1 MDEDKKTKWWQKSRL
16 FSYRLPKLSMKIP
29 NASGIF
35 TALRMPYLSKVRF
48 NINNKKSLSVGFV
61 AIALGVGMTIFI
73 SIEATT
79 VQPVFPEPGVYTISD
94 NGLQWDA
101 GQKNVNYT
109 YVTEDGVVE
118 EPNMTLQLLFSG
130 RIQDIDLQDLN
141 LGKTTGLTEVI
152 KVENFICE
160 KMTVEGVEVGQLI
173 IENSKIYQFNS
184 TNNVADGITT
194 NLTMSTTPSNIVV
207 GSSRNAVT
215 PKVTNSMYDRVILS
229 GTASPNQPYC
239 KSITLKNINSYG
251 ANNKLHINNV
261 QLGTLDVKTNLIG
274 VGDGINIADYKVLS
288 TTVAF
293 GYTGSG
299 DTEKQV
305 AVK

>member
-1 MDEDKKTKWWQKSRL
+1 
-16 FSYRLPKLSMKIP
+16 
-29 NASGIF
+29 
-35 TALRMPYLSKVRF
+35 
-48 NINNKKSLSVGFV
+48 
-61 AIALGVGMTIFI
+61 MTIFI

-79 VQPVFPEPGVYTISD
+79 VQPVFPQAGVYTISD
-94 NGLQWDA
+94 NGLQWEA

-109 YVTEDGVVE
+109 YMTDDGLVE
-118 EPNMTLQLLFSG
+118 EPNMTLQLMFSG
-130 RIQDIDLQDLN
+130 RIQDIELQDLN
-141 LGKTTGLTEVI
+141 LGKATGLTEVI

-184 TNNVADGITT
+184 TNNIADGITT
-194 NLTMSTTPSNIVV
+194 NISMSTTPSNIVV

-215 PKVTNSMYDRVILS
+215 PKVTDSMYDRVILT
-229 GTASPNQPYC
+229 GTASPKPFC

-251 ANNKLHINNV
+251 TNNKLHINNV
-261 QLGTLDVKTNLIG
+261 EIGTLEVKNNLIG
-274 VGDGINIADYKVLS
+274 VGDGINIADYKVNS